1 MRSLQFDW
9 PESPMQRIDSPS
21 INKQKLTV
29 CVKRDDLLHP
39 TISGNKWRKLK
50 YNLKDMHDNNKNAF
64 VTFSGAFSNH
74 LYASSMAAKLHNI
87 EGHVILRG
95 PHIDEQNPTI
105 KMARACKM
113 NLHVVNRITYRQR
126 NNTDY
131 QDKIREQLPNCYLIP
146 EGGSNQAALKGVQEL
161 AQSLP
166 DSDYILCPTGS
177 GGTLAGLIDGSAET
191 SQILGIAVLKNAE
204 YLNQDILG
212 LSAKAT
218 TQKNWQLL
226 AQYHD
231 GGYGKFTPELWLFCQ
246 KMRSAYN
253 LPLEPIYS
261 GKAFYA
267 LWQLIDQG
275 YFPAHSKITF
285 VHTGGLQGLDGLRYR
300 KLI

>member
-9 PESPMQRIDSPS
+9 PESPMQQIDSPA
-21 INKQKLTV
+21 IKKQKLTV
-29 CVKRDDLLHP
+29 YVKRDDLLHP

-105 KMARACKM
+105 KMARACHM
-113 NLHVVNRITYRQR
+113 NLHVVNRITYRKR
-126 NNTDY
+126 NNTNY
-131 QDKIREQLPNCYLIP
+131 QDEIREQLPNCYLIP
-146 EGGSNQAALKGVQEL
+146 EGGSNQAALSGVREL
-161 AQSLP
+161 ARSLP
-166 DSDYILCPTGS
+166 ESDYILCPTGS

-191 SQILGIAVLKNAE
+191 SHILGIAVLKNAE
-204 YLNQDILG
+204 YLNQDIVR
-212 LSAKAT
+212 LSEKAA
-218 TQKNWQLL
+218 TQNNWQILE
-226 AQYHD
+226 QYHD

-246 KMRSAYN
+246 KIRRDYN

-267 LWQLIDQG
+267 LWQLIEQG
-275 YFPAHSKITF
+275 YFPAHSNITF